1 MPEQTKQVRLKLDH
15 IVKEFPDRSGS
26 GPLRAVDDVSLE
38 IYQGEFLTLLG
49 PSGCGKTT
57 TLRLIAG
64 FELPTNGRILLEGQD
79 ITSQPPN
86 KRDMALVFQN
96 YALFPHMSVYDNV
109 AYGLQ
114 TGKIPRAQVREKV
127 QASLNMIGLQGLG
140 DRSPNQLSGGQQQR
154 VALARSLVMEP
165 RILLFDEPLSNLD
178 AKLRVQ
184 MRSEI
189 HLLQRRLSITS
200 VYVTHDQI
208 EAMALSDRIV
218 VMNGGK
224 IEQMGTPE
232 EIYRY
237 PTTRFVADFIGR
249 ANFLPVTVE
258 AMQGDQAQVSV
269 LAKRLEVP
277 ARFQVARDAKVT
289 AMLRPE
295 ALSLRQ
301 DATLQQATIEQAM
314 YLGTE
319 IEYVVTLDGHR
330 LTIVDND
337 PRRQHMYAEG
347 QTVGLDFIPEAVH
360 LLPD

>member
-1 MPEQTKQVRLKLDH
+1 MTTQTRLKLEQ
-15 IVKEFPDRSGS
+15 IVKAFPNRSGS
-26 GPLRAVDDVSLE
+26 GVVLAVNDVSVD
-38 IYQGEFLTLLG
+38 IQDGEFLTLLG

-64 FELPTNGRILLEGQD
+64 FEQPTSGRILLAGKD
-79 ITSQPPN
+79 ITADPPN

-96 YALFPHMSVYDNV
+96 YALFPHMSVFDNV

-114 TGKIPRAQVREKV
+114 TRRLPRQQVREKV
-127 QASLNMIGLQGLG
+127 EASLQMIGLQGLG
-140 DRSPNQLSGGQQQR
+140 ERRPNQLSGGQQQR

-165 RILLFDEPLSNLD
+165 SILLFDEPLSNLD

-189 HLLQRRLSITS
+189 HLLQRRLGMTSI
-200 VYVTHDQI
+200 YVTHDQV

-218 VMNGGK
+218 VMNKGQ
-224 IEQMGTPE
+224 IDQIGTPE

-249 ANFLPVTVE
+249 ANFLPAVIDTVAGEIGSLSLLGKQLE
-258 AMQGDQAQVSV
+258 A
-269 LAKRLEVP
+269 L
-277 ARFQVARDAKVT
+277 ARFAIVPGQAVT

-301 DATLQQATIEQAM
+301 DMSLPQARIEQAM

-319 IEYVVTLDGHR
+319 IEYVVILEGHR
-330 LTIVDND
+330 VIIADND
-337 PRRQHMYAEG
+337 PRRQRMFAEG
-347 QTVGLDFIPEAVH
+347 QSVGVDFIDEAVH

>member
-1 MPEQTKQVRLKLDH
+1 MMAAQTRLKLEK
-15 IVKEFPDRSGS
+15 IVKTFPDRSGS
-26 GPLRAVDDVSLE
+26 GAVLAVDDVSVD
-38 IYQGEFLTLLG
+38 IYEGEFLTLLG

-64 FELPTNGRILLEGQD
+64 FEMPTNGRILLEGKN
-79 ITSQPPN
+79 ITADPPN

-114 TGKIPRAQVREKV
+114 THHMPRPQIREKV
-127 QASLNMIGLQGLG
+127 HAALQTIGLEGLG
-140 DRSPNQLSGGQQQR
+140 ERRPNQLSGGQQQR

-165 RILLFDEPLSNLD
+165 SILLFDEPLSNLD

-189 HLLQRRLSITS
+189 HQLQRRLGITS
-200 VYVTHDQI
+200 IYVTHDQL

-218 VMNGGK
+218 VMNKGK
-224 IEQMGTPE
+224 IEQVGTPE
-232 EIYRY
+232 DIYRY

-249 ANFLPVTVE
+249 ANFLPTVVD
-258 AMQGDQAQVSV
+258 AVAGKSASVS
-269 LAKRLEVP
+269 LLGKRLDTP
-277 ARFQVARDAKVT
+277 ARFAVAPGQAVT

-301 DATLQQATIEQAM
+301 DETLPQAQIEQAM

-319 IEYVVTLDGHR
+319 IEYIVILDGHR
-330 LTIVDND
+330 LIIADND
-337 PRRQHMYAEG
+337 PRRQHMFAEG
-347 QTVGLDFIPEAVH
+347 QSVGIDFIADVVH

>member
-1 MPEQTKQVRLKLDH
+1 MTTQTRLKLEK
-15 IVKEFPDRSGS
+15 IVKTFPDRSGS
-26 GPLRAVDDVSLE
+26 GAVLAVNDVSVD
-38 IYQGEFLTLLG
+38 IHDGEFLTLLG

-64 FELPTNGRILLEGQD
+64 FEIPTSGRILLEGKD
-79 ITSQPPN
+79 ITADPPN

-114 TGKIPRAQVREKV
+114 THRMPRQQIREKV
-127 QASLNMIGLQGLG
+127 HAALQTIGLEGLG
-140 DRSPNQLSGGQQQR
+140 ERRPNQLSGGQQQR

-165 RILLFDEPLSNLD
+165 SILLFDEPLSNLD

-184 MRSEI
+184 MRSEV
-189 HLLQRRLSITS
+189 HLLQRRLGITS
-200 VYVTHDQI
+200 IYVTHDQL

-218 VMNGGK
+218 VMNKGK
-224 IEQMGTPE
+224 IEQIGTPE

-249 ANFLPVTVE
+249 ANFLPVV
-258 AMQGDQAQVSV
+258 ADGAAGKSASVS
-269 LAKRLEVP
+269 LLGKRLDAL
-277 ARFQVARDAKVT
+277 ARFAVAPGQTVT

-301 DATLQQATIEQAM
+301 DETLPQAQIEQAM

-319 IEYVVTLDGHR
+319 IEYIVILEGHR
-330 LTIVDND
+330 LIIADND
-337 PRRQHMYAEG
+337 PRRQHMFAEG
-347 QTVGLDFIPEAVH
+347 QSIGVDFIAEAVH

>member
-1 MPEQTKQVRLKLDH
+1 MTKQTRLRLEN
-15 IVKEFPDRSGS
+15 IVKAFPDRSGS
-26 GPLRAVDDVSLE
+26 GAVLAVNNVSVD
-38 IYQGEFLTLLG
+38 IHDGEFLTLLG

-64 FELPTNGRILLEGQD
+64 FESPTSGRILLEGQD
-79 ITSQPPN
+79 ITANPPN

-96 YALFPHMSVYDNV
+96 YALFPHMSVFDNV

-114 TGKIPRAQVREKV
+114 TRRMPRNQIRDKV
-127 QASLNMIGLQGLG
+127 QAALQMIGLQGLG
-140 DRSPNQLSGGQQQR
+140 DRRPNQLSGGQQQR

-189 HLLQRRLSITS
+189 HMLQRRLEITS
-200 VYVTHDQI
+200 IYVTHDQV

-218 VMNGGK
+218 VMNKGE
-224 IEQMGTPE
+224 IEQIGTPE
-232 EIYRY
+232 EVYRY

-249 ANFLPVTVE
+249 ANFLSVDVDAVE
-258 AMQGDQAQVSV
+258 GQSGS
-269 LAKRLEVP
+269 LSILGKRLVVP
-277 ARFQVARDAKVT
+277 ARFALTQRQTVT

-295 ALSLRQ
+295 ALSLRE
-301 DATLQQATIEQAM
+301 DETLPQAQIEQAM

-319 IEYVVTLDGHR
+319 IEYIVTLEGHR
-330 LTIVDND
+330 LIIADND
-337 PRRQHMYAEG
+337 PRRQHMFAEG
-347 QTVGLDFIPEAVH
+347 QSVGVDFIPEAVH